1 MIFTLWIHWILSLFT
16 RVKEPCEKELPNMAF
31 HGKPEVIPIPEEV
44 ETEDMKLQK
53 LIYKI
58 HHYGILSDDDYEYLR
73 GLSDNKL
80 VECIRS
86 YK

>member
-1 MIFTLWIHWILSLFT
+1 MFFTSWLKWFLSFFI
-16 RVKEPCEKELPNMAF
+16 RAKETSQEELPKITF
-31 HGKPEVIPIPEEV
+31 HGKPEIILIP

-58 HHYGILSDDDYEYLR
+58 HHYGILNDTDFEYLR
-73 GLSDNKL
+73 GLSCDKL

>member
-1 MIFTLWIHWILSLFT
+1 MCFTSWINWAIYFFITAKDS
-16 RVKEPCEKELPNMAF
+16 VEKELPKITF
-31 HGKPEVIPIPEEV
+31 HGKPEVIPIP

-58 HHYGILSDDDYEYLR
+58 HHYDILSDADFEYLR
-73 GLSDNKL
+73 GLSGDKL